1 MTKRD
6 QDGTLK
12 TLSGLLK
19 ILYPGGDCPPDV
31 MRDLMEFAMEGRVRV
46 KRHLRRIDETFEPVD
61 FRFTDRRTGEDI
73 SVETLEHDQHRMLVR
88 AYHRDEDEE
97 QEDGDANGAGSDGD
111 VLTEEAKSNW
121 EPVPDLESGRHVVV
135 KENQT
140 GVSYKRLFADYLRGA
155 QRIEIIDPYIRI
167 YYQVQNVLE
176 FCDML
181 LRELPD
187 GEEVEVS
194 LLTGAD
200 TENQDE
206 QEEHLENL
214 KDSLRGSPINFDYE
228 ITWDSLHARSIKT
241 DTGWKISLDRGLD
254 IFQAK
259 NENPFD
265 LGRINQ
271 EARRCK
277 PFEVTYLQDEDVSFQ
292 VEPE

>member
-1 MTKRD
+1 
-6 QDGTLK
+6 L
-12 TLSGLLK
+12 
-19 ILYPGGDCPPDV
+19 
-31 MRDLMEFAMEGRVRV
+31 
-46 KRHLRRIDETFEPVD
+46 KRHLRRIDETFEEVD
-61 FRFTDRRTGEDI
+61 FRFTDQETGEDI

-88 AYHRDEDEE
+88 AYHRDEDD
-97 QEDGDANGAGSDGD
+97 EDTGESATSEVGGDTD
-111 VLTEEAKSNW
+111 VLTGGNETKW
-121 EPVPDLESGRHVVV
+121 EPISGLESGRHLVV

-140 GVSYKRLFADYLRGA
+140 GVSYKKLFADYLRGA
-155 QRIEIIDPYIRI
+155 RRIEIVDPYIRI

-181 LRELPD
+181 LRELPE
-187 GEEVEVS
+187 GEEVELS

-200 TENQDE
+200 TENQEE
-206 QEEHLENL
+206 QEEYLENL

-228 ITWDSLHARSIKT
+228 ITWDSLHARSIKS

-254 IFQAK
+254 VFQAK

-277 PFEVTYLQDEDVSFQ
+277 SFEVTYLREEDVSFE
-292 VEPE
+292 VEPREEK